1 MLQQETL
8 QPNSNYIANTII
20 ENSPEL
26 TSDFRQVASSL
37 AEASGVSSRY
47 DVSAFR
53 HRSVATLHANLL

>member
-37 AEASGVSSRY
+37 AEACGVSSRY
-47 DVSAFR
+47 DATAF
-53 HRSVATLHANLL
+53 